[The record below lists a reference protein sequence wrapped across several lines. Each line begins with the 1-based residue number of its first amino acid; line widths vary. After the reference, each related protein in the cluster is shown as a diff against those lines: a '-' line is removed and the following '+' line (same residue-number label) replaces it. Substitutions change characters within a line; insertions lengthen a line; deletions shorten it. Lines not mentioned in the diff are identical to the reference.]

1 MLFEGAALI
10 SFLMAIRY
18 AWHGDRRYYL
28 TVVDRYYTQ
37 VPLFFQLRSQAI
49 VIWIILTGPVL
60 LIEDLE
66 LQAKAIWLTLTT
78 AFAFAFTR
86 VIRWGITLKYR
97 LRRSFGSETT
107 FTMDAN
113 EVVVTGVG
121 AGHFPW
127 TVYRRAVRFSDGIL
141 LTRAGAI
148 RWLPDIALT
157 EGTASDALEI
167 VRQKMPLRDLS

>member
-1 MLFEGAALI
+1 ME
-10 SFLMAIRY
+10 IRY
-18 AWHGDRRYYL
+18 EWHSDQRYYS

-37 VPLFFQLRSQAI
+37 VPLFFRLRSQAI
-49 VIWIILTGPVL
+49 VIWIILTGPLL
-60 LIEDLE
+60 LIEDLD
-66 LQAKAIWLTLTT
+66 LRAKEIWVTLVT
-78 AFAFAFTR
+78 AFALAFTLL
-86 VIRWGITLKYR
+86 IRWGITLKYR

-107 FTMDAN
+107 FTMNAN

-141 LTRAGAI
+141 LIRAGAI
-148 RWLPDIALT
+148 RWLPDTALT

>member
-60 LIEDLE
+60 LIEDLD

-97 LRRSFGSETT
+97 VRRSFGSETT

-148 RWLPDIALT
+148 R
-157 EGTASDALEI
+157 
-167 VRQKMPLRDLS
+167 